1 MARMVEIE
9 VRKWSGV
16 GKDRTLGWQHISV
29 EEGLRL
35 RDETF
40 RCPECLG
47 RVRLMSASKNPPM
60 AAHGEHFQRNK
71 GCSLGD
77 CFDGKKRIHSSPL
90 MPVPHP

>member
-1 MARMVEIE
+1 MVEVE
-9 VRKWSGV
+9 VRKWHGTGENRAFV
-16 GKDRTLGWQHISV
+16 WQLIHAD
-29 EEGLRL
+29 EGLRL

-47 RVRLMSASKNPPM
+47 KVKLMSPSENPSM

-77 CFDGKKRIHSSPL
+77 CFDGVARIHSSPL
-90 MPVPHP
+90 K

>member
-1 MARMVEIE
+1 MARMVQVEL
-9 VRKWSGV
+9 RKWSGV
-16 GKDRTLGWQHISV
+16 GKDRAFGWQPISV
-29 EEGLRL
+29 EDGLHL

-47 RVRLMSASKNPPM
+47 KVKLMSASKEPWM

-77 CFDGKKRIHSSPL
+77 CFDGEKRTHSSPL
-90 MPVPHP
+90 K

>member
-1 MARMVEIE
+1 MARMTTVEVKKWYGTGE
-9 VRKWSGV
+9 NRKF
-16 GKDRTLGWQHISV
+16 GWQLISV
-29 EEGLRL
+29 GEGLRL

-47 RVRLMSASKNPPM
+47 RVRLMSPSTEPPM

-77 CFDGKKRIHSSPL
+77 CFDGTKRMHISPL
-90 MPVPHP
+90 K